1 MPLTKCGI
9 MMMSTDPDDIWL
21 NEHCEF
27 GDEESGEILD
37 ELIEHYHGNEE
48 GLCKFMTCMTEN
60 VQTNELAQF
69 KLFYN
74 SIVANTVDEWKQH
87 FFIWL
92 LERRQKEINKV
103 EAKLD
108 AHVFPDEHSYYQSMI
123 VDMLNPPKKAIKS
136 CLSRFV
142 EYTESTKL

>member
-1 MPLTKCGI
+1 
-9 MMMSTDPDDIWL
+9 MSWISS
-21 NEHCEF
+21 N
-27 GDEESGEILD
+27 
-37 ELIEHYHGNEE
+37 Y
-48 GLCKFMTCMTEN
+48 
-60 VQTNELAQF
+60 F
-69 KLFYN
+69 KTPF
-74 SIVANTVDEWKQH
+74 VANTVDEWKQH

-108 AHVFPDEHSYYQSMI
+108 AYVFPDGHSYYQSMI

-136 CLSRFV
+136 CFARFV